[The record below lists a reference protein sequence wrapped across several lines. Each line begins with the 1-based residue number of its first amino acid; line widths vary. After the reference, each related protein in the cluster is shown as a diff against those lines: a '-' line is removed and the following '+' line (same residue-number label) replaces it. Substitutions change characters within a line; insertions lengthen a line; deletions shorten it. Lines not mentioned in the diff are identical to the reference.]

1 MVDQVEQTSDM
12 SPYDIKG
19 LFELS
24 NVAETLSEEQ
34 LEKIGRTVVEEYLI
48 DEQSRSEW
56 LKHNEGWMKLALQVY
71 ETKNTPWPKAS
82 NIKYPLL
89 TTASIQFAARA
100 YPALVKNPNM
110 VKAKIVGDDDD
121 NGSKAT
127 SAKRIS
133 QHMSYQV
140 LDEMEEWEEDMDKLT
155 IIVPISGCVFKKTYR
170 SSAKKRNVSE
180 LVYARDLCINYYAS
194 SVDTALRI
202 THILELYP
210 NDLHERITRG
220 DYREVELTTN
230 INSDYSKII
239 ESRKIRDKVNGTSA
253 PNDKPENTP
262 RIILEQHRTLD
273 LDNDGYAEPYIVTVD
288 FQTKKVLR
296 IVARYDLEGI
306 ETTEDNKIICIKPT
320 QYFTKFSFIPNPD
333 GGIYDVGFGILL
345 GPLNETVNTLMNLL
359 VDAGILSNQQ
369 SGFIARGLRIQGGNK
384 RFIPGE
390 WKIVNSTGQD
400 LRNGIYPL
408 PANEPSQVLF
418 ALLGLILQSGEK
430 LSSIV
435 DSMTGENPGQNQKA
449 TTTLAVIEQGL
460 KVFTAIHKRLYRS
473 LTSEFKKL
481 YRLNS
486 IYLDPQEYFE
496 VLDDDSADAA
506 TIYLQDYRSGHINV
520 KPAADPNIAT
530 ELQRIIKANAL
541 MEMMAAGLPL
551 NVQEV
556 TLRNLEAQD
565 QPNIKALM
573 TMPEAQP
580 SFEEQIELQKLEL
593 LKRELDIKD
602 KVAQNEAIKD
612 DAVAILSLAKAE
624 KETVVSSL
632 QELKTHV
639 ESMRHAV
646 DAVTKLNPPTPIQ
659 E

>member
-1 MVDQVEQTSDM
+1 MVDQIENTEGM
-12 SPYDIKG
+12 SPYDVKG

-24 NVAETLSEEQ
+24 NIAENLSEEQ
-34 LEKIGRTVVEEYLI
+34 LEKIGRTVVEEYTL
-48 DEQSRSEW
+48 DEQSRAGW
-56 LKHNEGWMKLALQVY
+56 LKNNEGWMKLALQVY

-89 TTASIQFAARA
+89 TTAAIQFASRA

-110 VKAKIVGDDDD
+110 VKAKVVGDDDD
-121 NGSKAT
+121 NGSKAA

-140 LDEMEEWEEDMDKLT
+140 LDEMKEWEEDMDKLT

-170 SSAKKRNVSE
+170 SSAKKRNTSE
-180 LVYARDLCINYYAS
+180 LVYARDLCINYWATS
-194 SVDTALRI
+194 LETALRV

-210 NDLHERITRG
+210 NDIHERVTRG
-220 DYREVELTTN
+220 DYREVKLPTTV
-230 INSDYSKII
+230 NSDHAKLL
-239 ESRKIRDKVNGTSA
+239 ESRKIGDRVNSISA

-262 RIILEQHRTLD
+262 RLVLEQHRTLD

-288 FQTKKVLR
+288 YQTKAVLR
-296 IVARYDLEGI
+296 IVARYDLDGI
-306 ETTEDNKIICIKPT
+306 EATEDNKIIRIEPI

-359 VDAGILSNQQ
+359 VDAGTLSNQQ
-369 SGFIARGLRIQGGNK
+369 AGFIARGLRIQGGNK
-384 RFIPGE
+384 RFTPGE
-390 WKIVNSTGQD
+390 WKVVNSTGQD
-400 LRNGIYPL
+400 LKNGIYPL
-408 PANEPSQVLF
+408 PTREPSSVLF
-418 ALLGLILQSGEK
+418 TLLGLILQSGEK

-473 LTSEFKKL
+473 LTSEFEKIF
-481 YRLNS
+481 RLNS

-496 VLDDDSADAA
+496 VLDEDNADAA
-506 TIYLQDYRSGHINV
+506 TIYLQDYRSGTINV

-530 ELQRIIKANAL
+530 ELQRIIKASAL
-541 MEMMAAGLPL
+541 MEMLSAGLPL

-556 TLRNLEAQD
+556 VRRNLEAQD

-573 TMPEAQP
+573 DVPDPQP

-593 LKRELDIKD
+593 MKRELDIKD
-602 KVAQNEAIKD
+602 KIAQNEAIKD
-612 DAVAILSLAKAE
+612 DAVAVLSLAKAE
-624 KETVVSSL
+624 KETVASSL

-639 ESMRHAV
+639 EAMRHAV
-646 DAVTKLNPPTPIQ
+646 DAVTKLNPPVPTQ